1 VDIINSITFISLFHD
16 YCFRSLIVRDS
27 N

>member
-1 VDIINSITFISLFHD
+1 VDIINSITFFSLFHD